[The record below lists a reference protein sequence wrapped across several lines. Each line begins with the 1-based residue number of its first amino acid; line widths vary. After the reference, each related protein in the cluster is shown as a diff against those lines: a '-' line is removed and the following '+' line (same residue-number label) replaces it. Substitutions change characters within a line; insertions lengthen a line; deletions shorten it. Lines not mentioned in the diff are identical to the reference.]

1 MSRHLS
7 VEILMKARRLLPL
20 LATASLMA
28 ACATPEYHAAA
39 DECRGPAQQT
49 YPVVMQQQ
57 MVRNSREVLVPDGS
71 TICETIEVKNGDKES
86 GFKQTR
92 TVCRPG
98 MRKAIEYY
106 DEPRMV
112 DLNQGGRDAYVRQC
126 ARNLCQQRY
135 GNLDCKTG
143 K

>member
-1 MSRHLS
+1 MN
-7 VEILMKARRLLPL
+7 IRRLILL

-28 ACATPEYHAAA
+28 ACATPEYRAAA
-39 DECRGPAQQT
+39 DECRGPAMQSF
-49 YPVVMQQQ
+49 PVVMQQQ
-57 MVRNSREVLVPDGS
+57 MFRNSREVLVPDFS
-71 TICETIEVKNGDKES
+71 TICETTEVRSGDRNT
-86 GFKQTR
+86 GIKQTQSI
-92 TVCRPG
+92 CRPG

-126 ARNLCQQRY
+126 AGKLCQQRY

>member
-1 MSRHLS
+1 MT
-7 VEILMKARRLLPL
+7 IPRLLLTFASAVL
-20 LATASLMA
+20 LA

-39 DECRGPAQQT
+39 DECRGPALQT

-57 MVRNSREVLVPDGS
+57 MVRLSREVMVPDGS
-71 TICETIEVKNGDKES
+71 TVCDTTEIKSGDRNT
-86 GFKQTR
+86 GIKQTQS
-92 TVCRPG
+92 VCRPG

-112 DLNQGGRDAYVRQC
+112 DLNQGSRDAHVRQC

-135 GNLDCKTG
+135 GNGDCKTG

>member
-1 MSRHLS
+1 M
-7 VEILMKARRLLPL
+7 IAPRLFVL
-20 LATASLMA
+20 LATLTLMA

-39 DECRGPAQQT
+39 DECRAPALQT
-49 YPVVMQQQ
+49 FPVVMQQQ
-57 MVRNSREVLVPDGS
+57 MFRNSREVMVPDGS
-71 TICETIEVKNGDKES
+71 TICETTEVRSGDKNS
-86 GFKQTR
+86 GIKQTQSI
-92 TVCRPG
+92 CRPG
-98 MRKAIEYY
+98 LRKAIEYF

-112 DLNQGGRDAYVRQC
+112 DLNQGGRDAWVRQC